1 MASLKI
7 DNLTSSIDS
16 LLNQNIVSCSN
27 DIKDYYNLST
37 IYQQALNSNQSELM
51 NLSKEIQNDLAS
63 LCNELYN
70 FNNYLNQYINDYI
83 TVGQYLADGSQSE
96 VTSIP
101 TSNLLKHGLTLKN
114 DNLKKINVINLKL
127 VVDYEKIFEKKDK
140 K

>member
-16 LLNQNIVSCSN
+16 LLNQNILSCSN

-63 LCNELYN
+63 LFNELYN
-70 FNNYLNQYINDYI
+70 FNF
-83 TVGQYLADGSQSE
+83 
-96 VTSIP
+96 
-101 TSNLLKHGLTLKN
+101 LTRCW
-114 DNLKKINVINLKL
+114 
-127 VVDYEKIFEKKDK
+127 
-140 K
+140 

>member
-63 LCNELYN
+63 LFNELYN